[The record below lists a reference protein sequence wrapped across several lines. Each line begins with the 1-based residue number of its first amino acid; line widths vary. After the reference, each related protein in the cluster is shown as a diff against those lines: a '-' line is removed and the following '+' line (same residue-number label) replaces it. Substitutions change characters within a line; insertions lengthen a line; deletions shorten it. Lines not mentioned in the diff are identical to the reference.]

1 MSFPDLLGIAS
12 AKLIRR
18 CPSPLSRGWY
28 ELLKGQLTECELG
41 RTERYAEIEHKAP
54 AEHLLHEI
62 SHHVRQ
68 ARLRI
73 YAGERVARL
82 TPSIGLI
89 GILKD
94 SIESGRVLE
103 LTSSLAYSSME
114 DEKAAEVSVRRCAKT
129 QNER

>member
-1 MSFPDLLGIAS
+1 MTECGLG
-12 AKLIRR
+12 
-18 CPSPLSRGWY
+18 
-28 ELLKGQLTECELG
+28 LTES
-41 RTERYAEIEHKAP
+41 YAEIEHKAP
-54 AEHLLHEI
+54 AEHLLYEI
-62 SHHVRQ
+62 SHHIRQ

-114 DEKAAEVSVRRCAKT
+114 DEKAAEVRVRRCAKT